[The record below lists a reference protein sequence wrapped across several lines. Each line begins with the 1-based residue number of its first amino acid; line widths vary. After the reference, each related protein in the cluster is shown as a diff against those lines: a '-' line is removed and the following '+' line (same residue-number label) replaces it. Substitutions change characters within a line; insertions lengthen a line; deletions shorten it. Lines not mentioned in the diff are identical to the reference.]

1 MNQQPPVAIA
11 SALTFWSKLAEPMV
25 DLVLLGAAVLWGGV
39 GIYKLDGRSA
49 LMAIAIGG
57 VVVVRRYVR
66 RKMGHVVDGVWDCGD
81 HLVIRDGGKERSLDL
96 KSILEVQRCHYPP
109 HLRIIS
115 SDGSLQQTTT
125 FIPPKFSAKRIQNEL
140 ESRAKAFREKSQI
153 YVADIVPG
161 ET

>member
-57 VVVVRRYVR
+57 RR
-66 RKMGHVVDGVWDCGD
+66 GCTA
-81 HLVIRDGGKERSLDL
+81 IRS
-96 KSILEVQRCHYPP
+96 
-109 HLRIIS
+109 
-115 SDGSLQQTTT
+115 
-125 FIPPKFSAKRIQNEL
+125 PKNGPR
-140 ESRAKAFREKSQI
+140 
-153 YVADIVPG
+153 G
-161 ET
+161 